1 MSDTAKSAREIINEE
16 IRFICAA
23 DIPSLGADRLLK
35 KLQAAGLEIRPI
47 VPSPAVGE
55 VSEEARVA
63 GAKVLAHTL
72 RMKWEGLYPGKIEGY
87 PAWKVGG
94 HYNAKQGDYCD
105 LAENIFNAM
114 LPFVL
119 ARADA
124 MERGEA

>member
-1 MSDTAKSAREIINEE
+1 MTDARRIIADA
-16 IRFICAA
+16 IAWTRAA
-23 DIPSLGADRLLK
+23 NVGSERGADNAI
-35 KLQAAGLEIRPI
+35 AALARSGFHI
-47 VPSPAVGE
+47 VATPAVGE

-72 RMKWEGLYPGKIEGY
+72 RMAWEGLYPGKIEGY

-94 HYNAKQGDYCD
+94 HYNAHQGDYCD

-119 ARADA
+119 DRAA
-124 MERGEA
+124 LASTQRKE